1 MITEKSFDAVAIEG
15 DWPDTYNINTYV
27 KNSAK
32 GKSSLESLS
41 GFKRFPTWM
50 WRNKV
55 VVDFI
60 DWLYEFNAK
69 IDSTEKIGFYGL
81 NLYSLNKSIDI
92 VISYLE
98 KIDKAAATRA
108 KKNI

>member
-41 GFKRFPTWM
+41 GFKRFPTWI

-60 DWLYEFNAK
+60 WLM
-69 IDSTEKIGFYGL
+69 EKRRHSVFGKLGY
-81 NLYSLNKSIDI
+81 
-92 VISYLE
+92 
-98 KIDKAAATRA
+98 
-108 KKNI
+108 